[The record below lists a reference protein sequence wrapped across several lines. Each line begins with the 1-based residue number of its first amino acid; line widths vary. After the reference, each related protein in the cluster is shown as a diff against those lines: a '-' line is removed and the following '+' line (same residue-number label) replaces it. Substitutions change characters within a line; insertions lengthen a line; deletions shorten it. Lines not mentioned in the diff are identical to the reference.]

1 MQIPCMACSSQLWLN
16 RRGNAVRKSRIMSGE
31 FVMKKE
37 DESRQK
43 NASRTAGNSGVRFL
57 QKRWRNLWN
66 GNPPGF
72 VLLTIGIITGVLMS
86 VPLIYVIVRSI
97 GAGVDSWARL
107 LGDRIPG
114 LMWNT
119 LSLTAA
125 VTAAAIVIGVSLAW
139 FVIRTDIPGRRV
151 WQWLLAI
158 PLVIPPYVGAVTY
171 IIVFGP
177 SGWMRD
183 LWNDGFLQVLGNYPI
198 NIYSFFGVFFVMTM
212 FTYPY
217 VFLIASASL
226 RKMNRNY
233 EEVARSQGMTT
244 SQIFMKVN
252 LPLLRPAIGAGAILI
267 SLYVLSDFGA
277 IAMMRY
283 VTFTAA
289 IYYQRAGFDIPSAS
303 VLSLVLIV
311 LTVII
316 LWIESYTR
324 RKNKFYQTSNTFRP
338 PEILRLGKWKPLAV
352 FYVAAVFS
360 LAVILPIFVL
370 VYWTIIGAGAGV
382 IDSDFLEYAWNSVKV
397 SGLAALICM
406 VLATPLVYLKSRHPS
421 SITSVIDK
429 LSYTGYAL
437 PGVIVALGMV
447 FIFNNHLP
455 FLYNT
460 FYMIAIAFVVRFL
473 PQAMQAGEASLSLV
487 SPRMD
492 EAARSLGYPAWKVM
506 LKVTLPS
513 ILPGVLAGGALVF
526 VSSIKELPA
535 TLMLRPPGFD
545 TLAVRVY
552 YEASEAIYHQAA
564 PGALLIVLVSIIPLH
579 YLLKRY

>member
-1 MQIPCMACSSQLWLN
+1 MSSPEESSIQKFKYSTMRLW
-16 RRGNAVRKSRIMSGE
+16 RDI
-31 FVMKKE
+31 
-37 DESRQK
+37 
-43 NASRTAGNSGVRFL
+43 
-57 QKRWRNLWN
+57 WR
-66 GNPPGF
+66 GNPPGP
-72 VLLTIGIITGVLMS
+72 VLLIIGLLTGVLMS
-86 VPLIYVIVRSI
+86 VPLLYVIVQSLQ
-97 GAGVDSWARL
+97 AGVDSWMRL
-107 LGDRIPG
+107 LGGRIPG
-114 LMWNT
+114 LLWNT
-119 LSLTAA
+119 VSLTVA

-139 FVIRTDIPGRRV
+139 FVTRTDVPGRKM

-183 LWNDGFLQVLGNYPI
+183 FWEMGLDGFMGGYPLDV
-198 NIYSFFGVFFVMTM
+198 YSFWGVFFVMTM

-217 VFLIASASL
+217 VFLISCASL

-244 SQIFMKVN
+244 GQIFRKVN
-252 LPLLRPAIGAGAILI
+252 LPLMRPAIGAGAILI

-289 IYYQRAGFDIPSAS
+289 IYYQRAGFDIPAAS

-311 LTVII
+311 ITVFV

-324 RKNKFYQTSNTFRP
+324 RKNKFYQTSNSYRP
-338 PEILRLGKWKPLAV
+338 PEILKLGRWKPLV
-352 FYVAAVFS
+352 TLYVAAIFGM
-360 LAVILPIFVL
+360 AVALPIYVL
-370 VYWTIIGAGAGV
+370 VYWTAIGAGVGV
-382 IDSDFLEYAWNSVKV
+382 IDADFFAYAWNSIQV
-397 SGLAALICM
+397 SGMAALFCM
-406 VLATPLVYLKSRHPS
+406 VLALPLIYLKSRHPS
-421 SITSVIDK
+421 VISSTVDK

-455 FLYNT
+455 MLYNT
-460 FYMIAIAFVVRFL
+460 MYMIAIAFIVRFL

-513 ILPGVLAGGALVF
+513 IMPGILAGGALVF

-552 YEASEAIYHQAA
+552 VEASEALYHQAA
-564 PGALLIVLVSIIPLH
+564 PGALLIVLVSILPLH